1 MSTKT
6 HDDEVAEQAGDR
18 HANIRKRI
26 DTAQG
31 LGIHPMYKGY
41 PEFRDLE
48 EGEHYKV
55 LAYTDH
61 LDIFVPTLVRWNN
74 GTVDNLSDRQ
84 ESIKNA
90 REALKKG
97 GQ

>member
-1 MSTKT
+1 MQAKT
-6 HDDEVAEQAGDR
+6 HDDEAAEQAGDR
-18 HANIRKRI
+18 TATISKRI

-48 EGEHYKV
+48 EGNHYTV

-61 LDIFVPTLVRWNN
+61 LDIFVPTIIKWSN
-74 GTVDNLSDRQ
+74 GEVDDLSDRQ
-84 ESIKNA
+84 ESIRNA
-90 REALKKG
+90 RDVLDEG
-97 GQ
+97 DN